1 MKTIR
6 ALPLALALL
15 APAAHAQ
22 YAYDYAPM
30 TGDPTL
36 DAVLDT
42 INLLFNDEPDYYV
55 EQIVYET
62 QAPPVYVREYIVE
75 RRYAPADVYMIGEM
89 SQLSGRSFN
98 DVAKLFD
105 ANRSTAAGRGE
116 GRGWGAVARQLGI
129 KPGSAQFHAL
139 KGQMGKSN
147 GKYKG
152 YASRPGALL
161 NDGPGNSGKAKGK
174 AIDDGGPGNSGKAKG
189 NSGKGNSGKG
199 KPDAAGKGNGKGNKH

>member
-89 SQLSGRSFN
+89 AQLSGRSFN

-105 ANRSTAAGRGE
+105 ANRNTLAGQGE

-129 KPGSAQFHAL
+129 KPGSAQFHQL
-139 KGQMGKSN
+139 KN
-147 GKYKG
+147 GTTVFVDRG
-152 YASRPGALL
+152 R
-161 NDGPGNSGKAKGK
+161 AKR
-174 AIDDGGPGNSGKAKG
+174 
-189 NSGKGNSGKG
+189 GKGHDRGAVIVDRGGRDQVRGRDRGADKVQVQGRGKDKGRGEGKG
-199 KPDAAGKGNGKGNKH
+199 RGKGKGNGKGK